1 MVSKHTVKVKPNI
14 NGITSVDIKQKKNV
28 TLIDTDNE
36 IVFEFG
42 GPWGVTAMMIGF
54 PLLMFY
60 LWGCLQ
66 FYRGKL
72 VLPLEGELWSQI
84 IKEAWPTW
92 YATKIYLMFCL
103 YELFLAYFMPGPIV
117 KGAPVASLNGKKLDY
132 LCNGVMS
139 WYVTLI
145 TSYILHRYGYFRLT
159 EIIDNLGPLMTV
171 AIITGFTI
179 TFTVYIVTII
189 QGNQYRMSGNIAYDL
204 FMGAALNPRLGRVDL
219 KMFAEIRVPW
229 VVLFYISV
237 SAAVKEYEMFGYVS
251 ASMAFMVLAH
261 FLYVNAC
268 AKGEEC
274 IPTTWDMTYE
284 KFGFMLIFWN
294 FAGVPFTYCLGT
306 LYLHLSSIDNGRPIQ
321 HSPVWTFFCYAL
333 LISGYYIWDT
343 ANSQKNRFRMILN
356 GTYIPRGTFPQLPWG
371 TLENPSYIKTKQGN
385 LILTSGWWGYARKI
399 HYSAD
404 LMMAFSWGFICG
416 FNTPIPYFYP
426 AFFVF
431 VLTHRVTRD
440 MERCARKY
448 GKDWDEYCRQVP
460 YIFIPGVY

>member
-1 MVSKHTVKVKPNI
+1 MPSKHTVKVKPNI

-84 IKEAWPTW
+84 IKEAWPT
-92 YATKIYLMFCL
+92 C
-103 YELFLAYFMPGPIV
+103 
-117 KGAPVASLNGKKLDY
+117 
-132 LCNGVMS
+132 
-139 WYVTLI
+139 
-145 TSYILHRYGYFRLT
+145 YFRLT

-171 AIITGFTI
+171 SIITGFTI

-189 QGNQYRMSGNIAYDL
+189 QGNQYRMSGNIVYDL

-251 ASMAFMVLAH
+251 ATMAFMVLAH

-321 HSPVWTFFCYAL
+321 HSPAWTFFCYAL

-343 ANSQKNRFRMILN
+343 ANSQKNRFRMTLN
-356 GTYIPRGTFPQLPWG
+356 GTYIPRSTFPQLPWG
-371 TLENPSYIKTKQGN
+371 TLKNPSYIKTKQGN
-385 LILTSGWWGYARKI
+385 LILTGGWWGYARKI